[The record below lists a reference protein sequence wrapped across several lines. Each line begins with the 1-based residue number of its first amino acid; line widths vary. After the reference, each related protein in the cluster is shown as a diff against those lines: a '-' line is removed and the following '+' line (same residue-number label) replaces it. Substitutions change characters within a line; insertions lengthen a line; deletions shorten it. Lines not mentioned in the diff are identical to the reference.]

1 MTRFNRTILLG
12 GVLCVLMALPA
23 LAADPSVTK
32 SVLSTDDGSTVVVVL
47 RVSAASKAVYGI
59 TVSDGSASVEDI
71 VAPEGWVGIATD
83 NMVMFRT
90 VDTPIASGKA
100 LSFRIVTKNS
110 EATLGVTFRDQ
121 KSAFG
126 SKKDV

>member
-1 MTRFNRTILLG
+1 
-12 GVLCVLMALPA
+12 MALPA

-47 RVSAASKAVYGI
+47 RVSAADKAVYGI

-83 NMVMFRT
+83 DMVMFRT

-110 EATLGVTFRDQ
+110 EATLGVTFRDK

-126 SKKDV
+126 SKEDV

>member
-47 RVSAASKAVYGI
+47 TVSAA
-59 TVSDGSASVEDI
+59 
-71 VAPEGWVGIATD
+71 
-83 NMVMFRT
+83 
-90 VDTPIASGKA
+90 GKDCGGG
-100 LSFRIVTKNS
+100 
-110 EATLGVTFRDQ
+110 E
-121 KSAFG
+121 
-126 SKKDV
+126 